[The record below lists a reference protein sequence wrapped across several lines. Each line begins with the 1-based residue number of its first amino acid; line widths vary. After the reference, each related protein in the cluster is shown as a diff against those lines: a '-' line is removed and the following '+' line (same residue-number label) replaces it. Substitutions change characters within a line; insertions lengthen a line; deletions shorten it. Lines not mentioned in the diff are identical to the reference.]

1 MRILLI
7 GINSKYIHP
16 AMGTFQIVANSKF
29 TVSHMEF
36 TIKDSNESIINKIGR
51 NWDLIGFSVYIWNIE
66 KVKSIIQNY
75 PESTTFLL
83 GGPEASYRPELLF
96 YDKRIRFIIKNEGE
110 ESFNELIEYL
120 QGKRKISEVSNLYF
134 KENESLSFTFE
145 TYPNLKSINHDLSLI
160 NDFENRIVYL
170 EASRGCPFRCS
181 YCLSSLEKRVRYFP
195 IEKIKQQIKF
205 ALEKKVKMV
214 KFLDRSFNIRE
225 DYMQDILRFI
235 QEHDNNITIF
245 QFEIVGELLNEETI
259 ALLKK
264 IRKGLI
270 RFEIGI
276 QSTNPK
282 TTRAINRSQDFQ
294 KLKKNISS
302 IKDYVIL
309 HLDLIAGLPFEGFQ
323 SFVNTFNEAF
333 VLGADELQ
341 LGFLKELQGTKISLE
356 KEKYDYHFSLTPPYE
371 IISNAF
377 LSPNELDEIR
387 KVELALNIYYNS
399 HAYERTIKY
408 LFSDLKLNPFQV
420 FLDIANYPGFKKTL
434 QIDEKAKLL
443 YYALKEKLGEEILY
457 FIKQDYLM
465 RKPIKPKIW
474 WKNEIPRGLRQE
486 IYQKFIEKYPDLDLN
501 YLYRYGHLEKYQD
514 KYFLVTYHPHAL
526 YHLS

>member
-294 KLKKNISS
+294 KLKRI
-302 IKDYVIL
+302 
-309 HLDLIAGLPFEGFQ
+309 F
-323 SFVNTFNEAF
+323 
-333 VLGADELQ
+333 LQ
-341 LGFLKELQGTKISLE
+341 
-356 KEKYDYHFSLTPPYE
+356 
-371 IISNAF
+371 
-377 LSPNELDEIR
+377 
-387 KVELALNIYYNS
+387 
-399 HAYERTIKY
+399 
-408 LFSDLKLNPFQV
+408 
-420 FLDIANYPGFKKTL
+420 
-434 QIDEKAKLL
+434 
-443 YYALKEKLGEEILY
+443 
-457 FIKQDYLM
+457 
-465 RKPIKPKIW
+465 
-474 WKNEIPRGLRQE
+474 
-486 IYQKFIEKYPDLDLN
+486 
-501 YLYRYGHLEKYQD
+501 
-514 KYFLVTYHPHAL
+514 
-526 YHLS
+526 